1 MKKHVDRQWRAR
13 TAALTGL
20 LAAALVTPA
29 MAADEAGREL
39 VRPADSISFSEVI
52 PGVSKAVLWGDPG
65 KGPYATLTKFAKGT
79 KNALHTH
86 TRDIRLVVVSGT
98 LVEDFGNGPQRLG
111 PGSYV
116 FEPAGKPHT
125 NGAGDDAE
133 CVFVEQSDGP
143 FDIQWLK

>member
-1 MKKHVDRQWRAR
+1 MKKHVDRQWRAQ

-29 MAADEAGREL
+29 MAADE
-39 VRPADSISFSEVI
+39 
-52 PGVSKAVLWGDPG
+52 
-65 KGPYATLTKFAKGT
+65 
-79 KNALHTH
+79 
-86 TRDIRLVVVSGT
+86 
-98 LVEDFGNGPQRLG
+98 
-111 PGSYV
+111 
-116 FEPAGKPHT
+116 AGKPHT